1 MERAEY
7 FGTRQPDD
15 KTDSVRL
22 IGEEFDCMQKY
33 DSTTNYL
40 EFHDY
45 MHRLHCYKSRA
56 LEFFQGTAC
65 KGSTPRESQNSP
77 YRWRTG
83 TWRTAAHARSVIT
96 CSKISGP
103 YCTQLDVQPTTLP
116 GHSLGHMMGW
126 DGSIVSNAAISDAP
140 ANTQSWLAALHRVSL
155 IQDNAV
161 KTLQQSLTL
170 AGGQVRTH
178 SG

>member
-1 MERAEY
+1 
-7 FGTRQPDD
+7 
-15 KTDSVRL
+15 
-22 IGEEFDCMQKY
+22 
-33 DSTTNYL
+33 
-40 EFHDY
+40 
-45 MHRLHCYKSRA
+45 
-56 LEFFQGTAC
+56 
-65 KGSTPRESQNSP
+65 
-77 YRWRTG
+77 
-83 TWRTAAHARSVIT
+83 
-96 CSKISGP
+96 
-103 YCTQLDVQPTTLP
+103 
-116 GHSLGHMMGW
+116 MGW